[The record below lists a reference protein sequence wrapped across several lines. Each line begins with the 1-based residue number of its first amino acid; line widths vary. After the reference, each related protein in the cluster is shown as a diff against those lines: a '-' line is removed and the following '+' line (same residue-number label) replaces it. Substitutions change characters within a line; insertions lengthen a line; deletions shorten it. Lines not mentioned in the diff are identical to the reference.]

1 MIAQQ
6 TRVEVGKLGE
16 RWLIGSVLMSPGTTH
31 THTHTQMQKM
41 RMGEFGYERGE
52 GEKGSMPCSQ
62 PADAYQALKAG

>member
-31 THTHTQMQKM
+31 THTNAKNAH
-41 RMGEFGYERGE
+41 GGVW
-52 GEKGSMPCSQ
+52 
-62 PADAYQALKAG
+62 L